1 MGVIAVRLVQCDL
14 EMRLSIC
21 GHHMNKIIDPLG
33 WGKLFSKGSGKTLA
47 PFIGPRQ
54 SLTFSMSIL
63 KQGAQFIWPGARQFF
78 NLRFD
83 LFRLRR
89 DRGQGVY
96 ADKVMD
102 ACQYGFREIHIEFV
116 GLSTVGSPKSVANL
130 LP

>member
-1 MGVIAVRLVQCDL
+1 MQCDL
-14 EMRLSIC
+14 EMRLSLC
-21 GHHMNKIIDPLG
+21 RHHMNKIIDPLG
-33 WGKLFSKGSGKTLA
+33 RGELFSKGSGKTPA
-47 PFIGPRQ
+47 PFIRSCQ
-54 SLTFSMSIL
+54 SLMFSMSIL

-96 ADKVMD
+96 TDKVMD

-116 GLSTVGSPKSVANL
+116 GLPTVGSPKRVANL